1 MQKHTNSVGFY
12 YYWPN
17 PIADKRFHAQI
28 GERHRKGAYAGR
40 EAEWA
45 RQEADI
51 FAAQR
56 EGRVQGTPCQVSKQ
70 CVRGVLAVRQT
81 SRVRFR
87 ANQTSSPTSPND
99 RV

>member
-1 MQKHTNSVGFY
+1 MQKHNNSVGFY
-12 YYWPN
+12 LSPYYWPN

-28 GERHRKGAYAGR
+28 GELYSRHRKGAYAGR

-56 EGRVQGTPCQVSKQ
+56 EGRVAGFDEVSKQ
-70 CVRGVLAVRQT
+70 CVRRG
-81 SRVRFR
+81 S
-87 ANQTSSPTSPND
+87 
-99 RV
+99 